1 MPVVAVP
8 GTLCSPRIYAPLAA
22 ALSDELDAVDW
33 MTAPGPWRIEDIAA
47 RIASR
52 IEQHDGG
59 PVTLIGHSTGGC
71 IATVVA
77 ATRPDLVSGLLLAN
91 TGAHM
96 RGHGDVD
103 RILAAIAS
111 AWGPDL
117 HAGVL
122 DRSFAVPLPPD
133 LRAELLGYAA
143 RIPAE
148 AALEVLTSQRD
159 LDLTPRLASIRCP
172 VTVLHGIHDRART
185 LADAQHLVDHLP
197 DSELVTVET
206 GHSPIWEDVPATVA
220 ALERLR

>member
-1 MPVVAVP
+1 MRVVAVP
-8 GTLCSPRIYAPLAA
+8 GTLCSPLIYAPLTS
-22 ALSDELDAVDW
+22 ALPDELDAVDW
-33 MTAPGPWRIEDIAA
+33 MTAPGPWRIEDVAA
-47 RIASR
+47 RVADR
-52 IEQHDGG
+52 IEQHGS
-59 PVTLIGHSTGGC
+59 PVTLLGHSTGGC
-71 IATVVA
+71 IAALVA
-77 ATRPDLVSGLLLAN
+77 ATRPDLVSALLLAN

-103 RILAAIAS
+103 RILATIAS
-111 AWGPDL
+111 DWGPEL
-117 HAGVL
+117 HAAVL
-122 DRSFAVPLPPD
+122 DRSFATPLPPD

-143 RIPAE
+143 RVPAE

-185 LADAQHLVDHLP
+185 LADAQYLVDHLP

>member
-1 MPVVAVP
+1 MRVVAVP
-8 GTLCSPRIYAPLAA
+8 GTLCSPLIYAPLAA
-22 ALSDELDAVDW
+22 ALPDGLDAVDW

-47 RIASR
+47 RVADR
-52 IEQHDGG
+52 IEQHGG

-71 IATVVA
+71 VAATVA
-77 ATRPDLVSGLLLAN
+77 ATRPDLVSALLLAN

-103 RILAAIAS
+103 RILATIATE
-111 AWGPDL
+111 WGPDL
-117 HAGVL
+117 HAAVL
-122 DRSFAVPLPPD
+122 DRSFAAPLPPD
-133 LRAELLGYAA
+133 LRTQLLDYAA
-143 RIPAE
+143 RVPAE
-148 AALEVLTSQRD
+148 AALEVLTSQRN
-159 LDLTPRLASIRCP
+159 LDLTPRLAAIRCP
-172 VTVLHGIHDRART
+172 VAVLHGIHDRART